1 MQRLVNDVVST
12 RRISLSYEDPLTT
25 SQVASKEGLQKK
37 QESKKMATQKI
48 SSVECD
54 LLGLH
59 LASEL
64 PAEPFRRRGN
74 RRYRYVLE
82 S

>member
-1 MQRLVNDVVST
+1 MQRLVNDVIST
-12 RRISLSYEDPLTT
+12 RRISLSYEDPPTT
-25 SQVASKEGLQKK
+25 SQVVSKEGLQKK
-37 QESKKMATQKI
+37 QQAEKIATQKI
-48 SSVECD
+48 SLAECD

-64 PAEPFRRRGN
+64 PGEPFQRRGN
-74 RRYRYVLE
+74 RKYRYVLE